1 MFDPLYI
8 IIEFG
13 LGLAGF
19 AGIVVALS
27 GDPRIWSEGERVRVF
42 GLLISALLASFTS
55 FLCLT
60 LAEYYPSDM
69 AIRISSAVFFGV
81 GLIFFPKQVL
91 RTFYIYRTKK
101 ENYSWRVS
109 AFLTV
114 VTVSIQCMS
123 LAAAIGAF
131 SKPLFLFYGA
141 LSLTLLFSAVTY
153 IRLLLYRP
161 VGVVEKKSKKGK

>member
-1 MFDPLYI
+1 MFDSLYI

-27 GDPRIWSEGERVRVF
+27 GDPRNWSEGERVRVF
-42 GLLISALLASFTS
+42 GLLISALLASFIS

-60 LAEYYPSDM
+60 LAEYYTDDI
-69 AIRISSAVFFGV
+69 AIRVSSAVFFGL
-81 GLIFFPKQVL
+81 GLIFFPKQVY
-91 RTFYIYRTKK
+91 RTFYIYRKKK

-114 VTVSIQCMS
+114 VTVSILSMS
-123 LAAAIGAF
+123 LVAALGVF

-161 VGVVEKKSKKGK
+161 VGSEDKVGS